1 MLAVKD
7 FKKGQKAYIV
17 TDDYGTRENKIFEA
31 TVKTVGRKY
40 VTLDDSWGSRYQ
52 TCANDYL
59 TEVVNCGWARRLFA
73 TEQATK
79 DYIELKNLVLSIKR
93 KVSHSLDSKYSLYQL
108 RHIFEIL
115 EHPAK
120 IQED

>member
-1 MLAVKD
+1 MLTVKD

-17 TDDYGTRENKIFEA
+17 ADDYGTRENKIFEA

-52 TCANDYL
+52 TCANNYL
-59 TEVVNCGWARRLFA
+59 TEVVNCGWARMLFA
-73 TEQATK
+73 TEQAAK
-79 DYIELKNLVLSIKR
+79 DYIELKNLVLSINI
-93 KVSHSLDSKYSLYQL
+93 KVRHSLDSRYSLDQL
-108 RHIFEIL
+108 RQIIEIL

-120 IQED
+120 IKED

>member
-1 MLAVKD
+1 MLTVKD
-7 FKKGQKAYIV
+7 FEKGQKAYIV

-52 TCANDYL
+52 TCANNYL
-59 TEVVNCGWARRLFA
+59 TEVVNCGWVRMLFA
-73 TEQATK
+73 TEQAAK
-79 DYIELKNLVLSIKR
+79 DYIELKNLVLSINI
-93 KVSHSLDSKYSLYQL
+93 KVRHSLDSRYSLDQL
-108 RHIFEIL
+108 RQINEIL

-120 IQED
+120 IKED